1 MAKANPMVRSRGIT
15 RYLAQSRDGT
25 NSLILVAPLF
35 VFYQIGILFT
45 DGWRNGADLIT
56 GFLLQ
61 LTGGNLLAY
70 SVVNLVALA
79 VVVGVYFKR
88 REVGTLTG
96 STAALVVLESSVYA
110 LFAGG
115 LVGRMLLSAGIQP
128 AMTVSAGA
136 GENHGLLDTIV
147 LSVGA
152 GTWEELVFRGMLMT
166 GIAWGMRRRGAGT
179 AQAWIIA
186 ILSSSLIFSAFHYWP
201 FGMDPWELWSFSFRF
216 LLGVGF
222 ALLYLWRG
230 FAVAVYTHAIYDIF
244 VLVPAAIFG

>member
-1 MAKANPMVRSRGIT
+1 MAKANPLVPSRGLS

-45 DGWRNGADLIT
+45 DGWRNGADLVT
-56 GFLLQ
+56 GFLMQ

-70 SVVNLVALA
+70 SAVNLFALA
-79 VVVGVYFKR
+79 IVVGLYFKR
-88 REVGTLTG
+88 REVGTLRG
-96 STAALVVLESSVYA
+96 STAALVVVESSIYA

-115 LVGRMLLSAGIQP
+115 IVGRMLLSAGIQP
-128 AMTVSAGA
+128 GMMVAAGPSE
-136 GENHGLLDTIV
+136 GLGLLDTIV

-166 GIAWGMRRRGAGT
+166 GIAWLLRRRKFGT
-179 AQAWIIA
+179 TQAWIVA
-186 ILSSSLIFSAFHYWP
+186 ILLSSLIFSAFHYWP

-244 VLVPAAIFG
+244 VLVPAAILG